1 MPDRRSSYFAFQ
13 GLFLS
18 VLLLIFIYDVPRH
31 GPDWYE
37 RFASLVLILGSPLVL
52 IRIISPKA
60 LSSWGFQAALF
71 VGDAAVAS
79 VALQWAQA
87 GANLYLIYVL
97 LIFGTALSRSLPQ
110 SLFIAFV
117 SSILFIA
124 KSYRPGFA
132 IARPT
137 GFWLQFLFIWVAAS
151 LMALLS
157 ADAERAQSE
166 ERRSYEK
173 RLVDAERLS
182 SLGQMAAEVAHKIK
196 GPLTTI
202 MVNAEYASAKTRAPG
217 LAKVLGE
224 IREEAA
230 RCGEILKDVLSL
242 GRIEEL
248 DLDPTDLAQC
258 VRSALRAAGPQ
269 IRKFQLKIEESGL
282 ESSARVVGDKTM
294 LAQAVSAL
302 LQNAIEASPHGGI
315 IRIKLNKSRR
325 PLMRRDAWKISL
337 QDPFYRLTI
346 EDSGN
351 GIDPEHLPN
360 LFKPFFTTKKDGT
373 GLGLAG
379 ALRII
384 QKHRGTIEAASLGP
398 GLGARFVV
406 TIPALN
412 GKAS

>member
-1 MPDRRSSYFAFQ
+1 MPDRRSSYFVFQ
-13 GLFLS
+13 GLFMS
-18 VLLLIFIYDVPRH
+18 VLLLIFIYGVPQH
-31 GPDWYE
+31 GPGWHE
-37 RFASLVLILGSPLVL
+37 RFASLAAILGTPLVL
-52 IRIISPKA
+52 IRIIPMDA

-97 LIFGTALSRSLPQ
+97 LIFGTALSRSLLQ
-110 SLFIAFV
+110 SLFIALV
-117 SSILFIA
+117 SSILFFA
-124 KSYRPGFA
+124 KSYRPGA
-132 IARPT
+132 ALSQPT
-137 GFWLQFLFIWVAAS
+137 GFWLQFFFIWVAAC

-166 ERRSYEK
+166 DRRTYEK

-196 GPLTTI
+196 APLTTI

-217 LAKVLGE
+217 LTKVLGE

-230 RCGEILKDVLSL
+230 RCGEILKDVLNL

-248 DLDPTDLAQC
+248 DLDPTDFAQC

-269 IRKFQLKIEESGL
+269 IRKSRLKIDESGL
-282 ESSARVVGDKTM
+282 ETPARVAGDKTM
-294 LAQAVSAL
+294 IAQAISAL
-302 LQNAIEASPHGGI
+302 LQNAIEASHNGGI
-315 IRIKLNKSRR
+315 IRLQLVKSRR
-325 PLMRRDAWKISL
+325 PLIRRDIWKISF
-337 QDPFYRLTI
+337 QDRFYRLTI
-346 EDSGN
+346 IDSGS
-351 GIDPEHLPN
+351 GIDPKDLPN

-384 QKHRGTIEAASLGP
+384 QKHRGTIEASSLGR

-412 GKAS
+412 GKAL